1 MPAPHIPALRLGR
14 PYASADRA
22 PVPDYRSGEA
32 LAWISQVNSA
42 LIRRDLFRPD
52 GEAAGGRALPAAD
65 LLETARRAG
74 ELFARE
80 TLPLG
85 EETQSPDTFITQVSA
100 STGLPCPLVRR
111 HVRRIAELCAHL
123 PEVLRGLIRED
134 DLSLL
139 DGGWVK
145 HNGAV
150 RAFAPQTPALGVVMP
165 SNSPG
170 VNTLWLPAIVMKVA
184 VALKP
189 GRDDPWTP
197 YRLFQAL
204 LASGLPA
211 DALSYYP
218 TDHEG
223 AMAILRSA
231 GRSLLFGDDET
242 TAPWRGDSRVEI
254 HGPGRSKVLIGEDLL
269 DAAGT
274 LEVCISS
281 ILENSG
287 RSCTNAS
294 TIVVPRRGAE
304 IAEALAARLATVEP
318 RPPEDEEAKLAA
330 FVRLEIA
337 ERIDAAIEQGLRGGG
352 AVDVTGAV
360 RGGGRLVRAH
370 GGTYLLPTIIRCDSL
385 AHPLA
390 NREFLFPFASVV
402 EIPEMEMAEAIG
414 PSLVV
419 TALTRNETVIRRLL
433 AAPHIG
439 RLHIGPIPTWQVAW
453 DQPHEGNLFE
463 LLYRRRALQVG
474 EISAPVPGRS

>member
-1 MPAPHIPALRLGR
+1 
-14 PYASADRA
+14 
-22 PVPDYRSGEA
+22 
-32 LAWISQVNSA
+32 
-42 LIRRDLFRPD
+42 
-52 GEAAGGRALPAAD
+52 
-65 LLETARRAG
+65 
-74 ELFARE
+74 
-80 TLPLG
+80 
-85 EETQSPDTFITQVSA
+85 
-100 STGLPCPLVRR
+100 VRR

-204 LASGLPA
+204 LAAGLPA

-330 FVRLEIA
+330 FVRPEIA
-337 ERIDAAIEQGLRGGG
+337 ERISAVAAGWYGRTAEPTSCRRSSAATPSPIRWP
-352 AVDVTGAV
+352 TGSSSSP
-360 RGGGRLVRAH
+360 
-370 GGTYLLPTIIRCDSL
+370 LPASWRSRRWRWPRRSVPPWWS
-385 AHPLA
+385 PL
-390 NREFLFPFASVV
+390 
-402 EIPEMEMAEAIG
+402 
-414 PSLVV
+414 
-419 TALTRNETVIRRLL
+419 
-433 AAPHIG
+433 
-439 RLHIGPIPTWQVAW
+439 
-453 DQPHEGNLFE
+453 
-463 LLYRRRALQVG
+463 
-474 EISAPVPGRS
+474 